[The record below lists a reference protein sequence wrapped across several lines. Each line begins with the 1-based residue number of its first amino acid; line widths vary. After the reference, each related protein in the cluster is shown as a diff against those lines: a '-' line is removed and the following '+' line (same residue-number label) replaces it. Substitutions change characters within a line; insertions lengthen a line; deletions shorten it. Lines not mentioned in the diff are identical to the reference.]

1 MLTDTY
7 EHRCQC
13 DCQFL
18 YETKRIEWCALCVCD
33 FVLVEIRRNSITLS
47 GTGTNMFVL
56 KRLKCQTINITSNID
71 CNKSKTRGEFRNFV
85 SIYERGI
92 EKNIKLLVNHSLE

>member
-1 MLTDTY
+1 MNIVVNVIVNSY
-7 EHRCQC
+7 
-13 DCQFL
+13 
-18 YETKRIEWCALCVCD
+18 TKQSESNGVRCVCD